1 MFGVLGV
8 SPYTLG
14 NLILIIHMELANIM
28 PIKLKRKIKFPEL
41 LISPIINHPEM
52 QSDIDW
58 YTASGENTWNRYLN
72 LIKGLEL
79 DITYE
84 EYLAGDNPT
93 KETRAAYREHLK
105 TMRAN
110 AKSEAANIVSSNKA
124 ALSLVVYKCLS
135 PCLNPNRKKTIRYF
149 EDAGME
155 FCEEEINNTYILAL
169 VLNDVLLEYKE
180 YLYYRKNNL
189 ENYAGR
195 ISHDY
200 GQLCISLDS

>member
-1 MFGVLGV
+1 MFGALNLRA
-8 SPYTLG
+8 YTPG
-14 NLILIIHMELANIM
+14 NLSLIIHTELVQIM
-28 PIKLKRKIKFPEL
+28 PIEFKRKIKFPKL
-41 LISPIINHPEM
+41 LISPIIDHPEM

-58 YTASGENTWNRYLN
+58 YTASGESTWNRYLS
-72 LIKGLEL
+72 LIKELEL

-84 EYLAGDNPT
+84 EYLVGGKPT
-93 KETRAAYREHLK
+93 KETRAAYRSHLK

-155 FCEEEINNTYILAL
+155 FCEGEINNTYILAL

-180 YLYYRKNNL
+180 YLYYRKNNP

-195 ISHDY
+195 ISDDY
-200 GQLCISLDS
+200 GQLYISLDS